1 VTASVMTLPSSIALT
16 STYGL
21 TPARCSVSSRA
32 GDAEPRTRGT
42 DEDTM
47 RSGYLSLLPMTGG
60 QVLVATPGGR
70 HKPKV
75 IKDSIPAS

>member
-1 VTASVMTLPSSIALT
+1 
-16 STYGL
+16 
-21 TPARCSVSSRA
+21 
-32 GDAEPRTRGT
+32 
-42 DEDTM
+42 
-47 RSGYLSLLPMTGG
+47 MTGG